1 MAKPSKAGSGLSTSA
16 PAATSSAGPSRP
28 KGKVIPRTSDLLR
41 RNESDKRKGKGKG
54 KERDVLGGLMG
65 MLDGESGWI
74 DWIWRRP
81 TFQVWVGTDQGR
93 KEHAWDGPG

>member
-1 MAKPSKAGSGLSTSA
+1 MVKPPKAGAGPSTSA
-16 PAATSSAGPSRP
+16 PAGPSRP

-41 RNESDKRKGKGKG
+41 RNESDKRKAKGKG

-74 DWIWRRP
+74 DWLWCCPRL
-81 TFQVWVGTDQGR
+81 QVIG
-93 KEHAWDGPG
+93 H